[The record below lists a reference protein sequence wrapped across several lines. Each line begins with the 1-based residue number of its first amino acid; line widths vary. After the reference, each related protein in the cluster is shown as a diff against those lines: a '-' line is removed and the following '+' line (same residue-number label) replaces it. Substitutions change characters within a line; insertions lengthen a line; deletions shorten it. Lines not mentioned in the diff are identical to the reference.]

1 MTNLRIPI
9 PIEPQPELLED
20 GRYRISWNPQSCSLP
35 AFGHYVGTLDQV
47 LALLKKH
54 APHKPGDEIDCPD
67 CGGRGWIDGKPVT
80 LGDTPLEPCPTC
92 KDGKVTVKSVEVGEE
107 ECGDCEYRIAGK
119 GFINRYDIN
128 PRTHIPENMRQYPCP
143 KCNGTGKR
151 WWWVIEWKS

>member
-1 MTNLRIPI
+1 VKYHRI

-54 APHKPGDEIDCPD
+54 DPHKPGDEIDCPD
-67 CGGRGWIDGKPVT
+67 CGGRGWIDGKYVT

-92 KDGKVTVKSVEVGEE
+92 KDGKVTVKSVDVREYNNC
-107 ECGDCEYRIAGK
+107 ECLHPTLLMPHEDCSI
-119 GFINRYDIN
+119 
-128 PRTHIPENMRQYPCP
+128 
-143 KCNGTGKR
+143 CNGTGNR
-151 WWWVIEWKS
+151 YWWVIEWKS